1 MRYEIRTDKPSTGT
15 NLFFFP
21 SAEQKDSEMHLGISV
36 LFLLCT
42 QKERRRRKK
51 KKHTPGTKRSAHFA
65 LSLNDCIIS
74 FPGKPL
80 GFIKGDEKQMRTI
93 LICMENS
100 FSGAACTGA
109 PR

>member
-42 QKERRRRKK
+42 QKERRKKERKK
-51 KKHTPGTKRSAHFA
+51 NTPRVQNALHTLH
-65 LSLNDCIIS
+65 CH
-74 FPGKPL
+74 
-80 GFIKGDEKQMRTI
+80 
-93 LICMENS
+93 
-100 FSGAACTGA
+100 
-109 PR
+109 

>member
-1 MRYEIRTDKPSTGT
+1 MQYEIHADKPSTGT

-36 LFLLCT
+36 LLLLCT
-42 QKERRRRKK
+42 QKK
-51 KKHTPGTKRSAHFA
+51 KKHTLGTKRSAHFA